1 MDDDS
6 NGAPR
11 DDSNADADRPRVFCA
26 DSERHRGR
34 GPRRA
39 RVERVDGLRARPGSR
54 PGLRAGRRAPHRGL
68 PRRPVRHWAQ
78 VRRTTEC
85 RPGPPAPG
93 RLAPDDESVAASPH
107 RRTEPRRRLHLQLE
121 PEPRRRLRVA
131 VLARACGLRA
141 ERALDAQDQA
151 RRLGGLPGRK
161 CRSKMQRKRRVLG
174 LHDPRGRG
182 PAERARARARLRIRR
197 RRVCTPG
204 HNPLRGRGR
213 AGTRGRPD
221 GGHAVA
227 EPGRSL
233 LHDAPRDRQCVRDR
247 VRRRGDK
254 AGLRGRLRRRGFA
267 EGDRTDFGARRGTC
281 GHAALEIRVSHAPR
295 EGDPAPVEEQTAG
308 ARRPLPHLWTHVRAP
323 TARHV
328 S

>member
-11 DDSNADADRPRVFCA
+11 DDSNADADRPRVCA

-54 PGLRAGRRAPHRGL
+54 PGLRARRRAPYRGL

-78 VRRTTEC
+78 VRRTPEC

-93 RLAPDDESVAASPH
+93 RLAPDDESVAASPR
-107 RRTEPRRRLHLQLE
+107 RRTEPRRRFYLLLE
-121 PEPRRRLRVA
+121 PEPRRRLRQA
-131 VLARACGLRA
+131 VCSRARSLRA

-151 RRLGGLPGRK
+151 RRLGGLPARK
-161 CRSKMQRKRRVLG
+161 CRSKVQRKRRVLG

-182 PAERARARARLRIRR
+182 PAERARARARLRVRR
-197 RRVCTPG
+197 RRLHAPG

-213 AGTRGRPD
+213 AGT
-221 GGHAVA
+221 
-227 EPGRSL
+227 PGT
-233 LHDAPRDRQCVRDR
+233 P
-247 VRRRGDK
+247 
-254 AGLRGRLRRRGFA
+254 
-267 EGDRTDFGARRGTC
+267 
-281 GHAALEIRVSHAPR
+281 
-295 EGDPAPVEEQTAG
+295 
-308 ARRPLPHLWTHVRAP
+308 
-323 TARHV
+323 
-328 S
+328 